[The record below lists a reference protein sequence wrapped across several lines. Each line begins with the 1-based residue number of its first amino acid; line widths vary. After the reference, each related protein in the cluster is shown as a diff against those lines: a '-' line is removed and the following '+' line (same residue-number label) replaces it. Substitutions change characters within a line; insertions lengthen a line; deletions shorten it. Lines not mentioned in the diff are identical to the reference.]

1 MFYFSFIFFTMVYS
15 VEQNTLLFFT
25 FEMEGLIMGNYLFV
39 KMNSIKISEQHC
51 EQIFNNQNN

>member
-1 MFYFSFIFFTMVYS
+1 MVYS
-15 VEQNTLLFFT
+15 VEQNTFIVVFYFQNGRFNNGELS
-25 FEMEGLIMGNYLFV
+25 V